1 VSYLQNISRLK
12 GNANLGGLVEI
23 RVARKADVTDI
34 PLPIG
39 GMITGDI
46 TFPEGKGFVTWLVTQ
61 ESLSL
66 KSNSRDSRE
75 GISKTNRLPF
85 RVPLD
90 QYNVRMMMEQAE
102 EDEFIVLVKYPN
114 GTYKLFGTLDGP
126 VKFSFDHDSG
136 TSHADG
142 NFNNCEFYYDGPQN
156 IFFYQGAIPAP
167 IPGTG
172 TSRVE
177 YLSGDLIA
185 LLSPSDVLT
194 LTSDFHHAFTLIP
207 GLGGI
212 SAPAVVKWSD
222 GEVIATMQPGDILR
236 ADTDFTD
243 DFEIFITT

>member
-23 RVARKADVTDI
+23 RVTRKADVTNI

-39 GMITGDI
+39 GKITGDI

-90 QYNVRMMMEQAE
+90 QYNVRMMLEQAE

-114 GTYKLFGTLDGP
+114 GVYKLFGTLDGP

-142 NFNNCEFYYDGPQN
+142 NFNNCEFYYDGPHN
-156 IFFYQGAIPAP
+156 IFFYEGEIPSAPVGTAPAIVKYNGTVIASLL
-167 IPGTG
+167 PGETFN
-172 TSRVE
+172 
-177 YLSGDLIA
+177 II
-185 LLSPSDVLT
+185 
-194 LTSDFHHAFTLIP
+194 SDFGF
-207 GLGGI
+207 
-212 SAPAVVKWSD
+212 
-222 GEVIATMQPGDILR
+222 
-236 ADTDFTD
+236 TDFY
-243 DFEIFITT
+243 TTSS